1 MRNIVY
7 IVEGETEQRLIETLK
22 TDLICIRAGKII
34 KHNVIQDLVRK
45 NKFMKYN
52 AGTLFVLVFDTDTDG
67 AAILRENVR
76 IISCMPNAAG
86 VILIPQVKNLEDELC
101 YSCDIRDIRTL
112 TGSKTIKDFKRDLL
126 NISNLGTKLKAVGFS
141 ISRLWARIPSGEF
154 EGIENNS
161 ARIKL

>member
-86 VILIPQVKNLEDELC
+86 VILIPQVKNLEVTRSPWSLRPTRR
-101 YSCDIRDIRTL
+101 YRT
-112 TGSKTIKDFKRDLL
+112 
-126 NISNLGTKLKAVGFS
+126 FS
-141 ISRLWARIPSGEF
+141 SQ
-154 EGIENNS
+154 
-161 ARIKL
+161 